1 MLPFLLLLLP
11 VKCFELMM
19 IWEMSSSQP
28 RISVYAFRS
37 TEKINSFCCLNVKA
51 WNIRLYPA
59 CVTSQGQKLQGRI
72 FFSYKDLV
80 GLPVS
85 VRTQMAFWNFECSSE
100 NMIVIKA
107 IFMME
112 QLLSLH
118 AGSQCKLADS
128 G

>member
-1 MLPFLLLLLP
+1 VLPA
-11 VKCFELMM
+11 KG
-19 IWEMSSSQP
+19 
-28 RISVYAFRS
+28 RS
-37 TEKINSFCCLNVKA
+37 CRVGF
-51 WNIRLYPA
+51 
-59 CVTSQGQKLQGRI
+59 

-80 GLPVS
+80 GLAVS

-107 IFMME
+107 IIMME

-118 AGSQCKLADS
+118 DGSQCKLADS